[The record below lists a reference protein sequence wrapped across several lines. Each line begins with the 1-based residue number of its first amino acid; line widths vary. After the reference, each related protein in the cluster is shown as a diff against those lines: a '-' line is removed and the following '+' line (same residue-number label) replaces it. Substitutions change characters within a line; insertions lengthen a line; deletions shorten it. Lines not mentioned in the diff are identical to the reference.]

1 LLKGKSRVKQAVFI
15 AIGANSRFKYVEFL
29 FSVGTPIPVEKVPEP
44 TQQQI
49 SELHQKFTEELK
61 ALFETK
67 KHMFLTNPETTHLMI
82 D

>member
-1 LLKGKSRVKQAVFI
+1 LLV
-15 AIGANSRFKYVEFL
+15 
-29 FSVGTPIPVEKVPEP
+29 SVGTPIPVQKVPEP
-44 TQQQI
+44 TQEQI

-67 KHMFLTNPETTHLMI
+67 KHMYLTNPETTHLMI